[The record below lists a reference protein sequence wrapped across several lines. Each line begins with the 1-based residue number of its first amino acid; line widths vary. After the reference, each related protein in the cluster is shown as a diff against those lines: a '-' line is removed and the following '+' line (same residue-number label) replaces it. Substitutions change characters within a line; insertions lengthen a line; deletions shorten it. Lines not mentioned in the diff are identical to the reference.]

1 VPFEAYSCHLM
12 PTPSID
18 RANAENLSLGTRL
31 DSWKEIATYLC
42 RGERTV
48 KRWET
53 DRGLPIHRVPG
64 GGRGSVYAYT
74 VELTEWLK
82 SSKDQQPEASLE
94 ELEEIEPAELSNLA
108 VAGYDAT
115 PASLPPPETRA
126 TEFSRKQKWLLAFV
140 GLALICIAGTA
151 LNLAAFRTAGR
162 RLSASLFAKSQPRPN
177 PKASPKVSDS
187 ERCLARDLYL
197 RGRYQWSQRTPDS
210 LNRALDSFTQSIVH
224 DPSYAEAYV
233 GLADTYDLLREYS
246 TMPES
251 DAFSRGIAAAR
262 KAVEL
267 DDSLSEAH
275 RALAF
280 AEFWGSWDF
289 VGAESEF
296 RRAIELNPKDPV
308 ARRWYANSFA
318 MPGRFAEC
326 LEQID
331 KAQELDPSS
340 PATLADKGMMLY
352 NAGKTDEA
360 IELLEEVERTNPTFR
375 SPHYY
380 MMLINLYLHR
390 YRAYLAE
397 GEKTAEIEGDPV
409 LRDIIASAREGYA
422 RDGGLGLLQN
432 LYTKQNEY
440 YLAGKFVGT
449 MLAKTCILMGKK
461 QEALH
466 LLEDAYAHHEPYF
479 LVCLMDRDLLILK
492 DEPRYRAL
500 IKKVNFPAVPANV
513 LSRAPSEIDNPSSQA
528 RAESY

>member
-1 VPFEAYSCHLM
+1 M
-12 PTPSID
+12 PTPSTD
-18 RANAENLSLGTRL
+18 RAHAENINLGTRL
-31 DSWKEIATYLC
+31 DSWKEIANYLC

-74 VELTEWLK
+74 VELAEWLK
-82 SSKDQQPEASLE
+82 SSKDQQPEVSLG
-94 ELEEIEPAELSNLA
+94 ELEEAEPVELSD
-108 VAGYDAT
+108 VAAARDDT
-115 PASLPPPETRA
+115 VQASLPSQEARA
-126 TEFSRKQKWLLAFV
+126 TEFSPKQKWLLAFV

-162 RLSASLFAKSQPRPN
+162 RLSASLFTKSQPKPN
-177 PKASPKVSDS
+177 PKTSPAVSDS
-187 ERCLARDLYL
+187 EQRLARDLYL

-224 DPSYAEAYV
+224 DPSYAQAYV

-280 AEFWGSWDF
+280 AEFWGNWDF
-289 VGAESEF
+289 IDAEREF

-318 MPGRFAEC
+318 VPGRIAKC

-340 PATLADKGMMLY
+340 PATLADKGLLLFD
-352 NAGKTDEA
+352 AGKTEEA
-360 IELLEEVERTNPTFR
+360 IELLKEVARTNPEFR

-380 MMLINLYLHR
+380 LMLINLDIGKYP
-390 YRAYLAE
+390 AYLAE
-397 GEKTAEIEGDPV
+397 GQRAAEVQGDPV
-409 LRDIIASAREGYA
+409 LRDVIASAREGYA
-422 RDGGLGLLQN
+422 RDGARGLLQN
-432 LYTKQNEY
+432 LYAKQKEY
-440 YLAGKFVGT
+440 YLAGKLTGT
-449 MLAKTCILMGKK
+449 LLAKTCVAMGKK
-461 QEALH
+461 QEALRF
-466 LLEDAYAHHEPYF
+466 LEDAYARHEPYF
-479 LVCLMDRDLLILK
+479 LVCLMDRDLLTLK
-492 DEPRYRAL
+492 DEPRYQAL
-500 IKKVNFPAVPANV
+500 VKKINFPATPTDV
-513 LSRAPSEIDNPSSQA
+513 LPHAPSEIDNPPSQA
-528 RAESY
+528 RAESH

>member
-1 VPFEAYSCHLM
+1 M
-12 PTPSID
+12 PKD
-18 RANAENLSLGTRL
+18 RANTENPSQGTRL
-31 DSWKEIATYLC
+31 DSWKEIAAYLC

-53 DRGLPIHRVPG
+53 DRGLPIYRVPG

-74 VELTEWLK
+74 AELAEWLK
-82 SSKDQQPEASLE
+82 SSRDQQLETSSE
-94 ELEEIEPAELSNLA
+94 ELEETDPEELSNAA
-108 VAGYDAT
+108 VAADAAAS
-115 PASLPPPETRA
+115 ASLPAREARA
-126 TEFSRKQKWLLAFV
+126 TKFSPRQKWQLASV
-140 GLALICIAGTA
+140 GLALVCIAGAA
-151 LNLAAFRTAGR
+151 LNLAAFRTAGL
-162 RLSASLFAKSQPRPN
+162 RLSASLPSLFAKSQPKSN
-177 PKASPKVSDS
+177 PTASLSVSDS
-187 ERCLARDLYL
+187 EKSVARNLYL
-197 RGRYQWSQRTPDS
+197 RGRYQWGRRTPDS

-224 DPSYAEAYV
+224 DPGYAPAYV
-233 GLADTYDLLREYS
+233 GLAETYDLLREYS

-289 VGAESEF
+289 VGADREF

-318 MPGRFAEC
+318 MPGRFVEC

-340 PATLADKGMMLY
+340 PATLADKGVMLF

-360 IELLEEVERTNPTFR
+360 IELLEEVERTNPEFR
-375 SPHYY
+375 SSHYY
-380 MMLINLYLHR
+380 MMLINLDLRR

-397 GEKTAEIEGDPV
+397 GQKTAEIEGDPV
-409 LRDIIASAREGYA
+409 RRDIIASAREGYA
-422 RDGGLGLLQN
+422 RDGGRGLLQN
-432 LYTKQNEY
+432 LYTKQKEY
-440 YLAGKFVGT
+440 YLAGKLAGT
-449 MLAKTCILMGKK
+449 MLARTCVLMGKK

-466 LLEDAYAHHEPYF
+466 LLEDAYARHEPYL
-479 LVCLMDRDLLILK
+479 LVCLVDRDLLTLK
-492 DEPRYRAL
+492 DEPRYKEL
-500 IKKVNFPAVPANV
+500 LKKINFPA
-513 LSRAPSEIDNPSSQA
+513 APQKA
-528 RAESY
+528 